1 MTMRPLVLLPFLLSL
16 ATLQAQ
22 STDWIY
28 YTSNHGSN
36 LPTFTKVD
44 GGGAAITAV
53 EFSNDITVEGI
64 SYHSSGGAEDIL
76 LIKVTP
82 TGDVAWAKHIASD
95 NDLSIG
101 SLTID
106 DQDRI
111 YLRFGVS
118 GFLNTTVMADDT
130 LLSVPSNMS
139 LRNLMIR
146 VSPTGDVD
154 RAYVGSI
161 GISITAAGNEV
172 YALSSATSGAVL
184 QKWNSDL
191 QLISTIPLGLLEM
204 QYTAIAVNAAGFIAI
219 AGSEFML
226 DSMEIQGTIVPND
239 PTDKNEAFVFVLDP
253 AGNLQWVRSYGSMN
267 LFSER
272 PYGIAIADDGRVFVA
287 TNSDTT
293 FTFAGTGFPGITGYE
308 GDIGLLLAYSST
320 GDEEYAI
327 PSYTSSYSST
337 FRDVIIDADGNTVA
351 TAYTVG
357 SGLVNGTAVTA
368 PGQVYVSV
376 LMKLDPLGNM
386 TMFYQPILST
396 INTMSALANGL
407 GQGPDGAYY
416 LGGYGYFFNVDCTP
430 TSPNLVNWRYYVQRI
445 VEQDPILPHA
455 AFSWSANGSEVAFV
469 NTSSNA
475 TSSAWDLGDGATST
489 DPDPTHWYGATG
501 IYDVILTATFGICT
515 DTAMAQVNVLTMGTL
530 EHPAEVDFALFPNP
544 AAGQVRLRSSIPIL
558 GIQLVDVTGR
568 MVNIP
573 MASPNS
579 SDVVMDVNGVAPG
592 RYIMS
597 IRTASGSMV
606 RPLVIE

>member
-1 MTMRPLVLLPFLLSL
+1 M
-16 ATLQAQ
+16 
-22 STDWIY
+22 
-28 YTSNHGSN
+28 
-36 LPTFTKVD
+36 
-44 GGGAAITAV
+44 
-53 EFSNDITVEGI
+53 
-64 SYHSSGGAEDIL
+64 
-76 LIKVTP
+76 
-82 TGDVAWAKHIASD
+82 
-95 NDLSIG
+95 
-101 SLTID
+101 TID

-118 GFLNTTVMADDT
+118 GFLNSTVMADDT
-130 LLSVPSNMS
+130 LLSVPSNMN

-146 VSPTGDVD
+146 VSPMGDVD

-161 GISITAAGNEV
+161 GSAITAVGNEI
-172 YALSSATSGAVL
+172 YAVSSLTSGAVL
-184 QKWNSDL
+184 QKWSSDL
-191 QLISTIPLGLLEM
+191 QLISSIPLGLLEM
-204 QYTAIAVNAAGFIAI
+204 QHTVIAGNAAGYIAI

-226 DSMEIQGTIVPND
+226 DSTEIQGTIVPND
-239 PTDKNEAFVFVLDP
+239 PANQNEAFVFVLDP

-293 FTFAGTGFPGITGYE
+293 FTFAGTSFPGIATYE
-308 GDIGLLLAYSST
+308 ADIGLLLAYTST

-386 TMFYQPILST
+386 TMFYQPILANV
-396 INTMSALANGL
+396 NTMSALANGL

-416 LGGYGYFFNVDCTP
+416 LGGYGYFFNVNCTP
-430 TSPNLVNWRYYVQRI
+430 TSPNLVNWRYYVQRV
-445 VEQDPILPHA
+445 VEQDPVLPQA
-455 AFSWSANGSEVAFV
+455 AFSWTSDGPQVTFV
-469 NTSSNA
+469 NASSNA
-475 TSSAWDLGDGATST
+475 TTSAWDFGDGGTSADA
-489 DPDPTHWYGATG
+489 DPIHMYGAPG
-501 IYDVILTATFGICT
+501 IYDVVLTATSGICT
-515 DTAMAQVNVLTMGTL
+515 DTALVQVLLLTTGTA
-530 EHPAEVDFALFPNP
+530 EHPAEAELAVFPNP
-544 AAGQVRLRSSIPIL
+544 SAGQVRLRSAVPVL

-573 MASPNS
+573 MAGTSS
-579 SDVVMDVNGVAPG
+579 SDLVMDVNGVAPG
-592 RYIMS
+592 RYTLS
-597 IRTASGSMV
+597 INTASGKMV
-606 RPLVIE
+606 RKLVIE